1 MSIKK
6 LNPYLHFNGTA
17 EQAIKLYE
25 SALGART
32 ADLMRYGDVAEM
44 KIADEHK
51 SRIMHSLLRIGDA
64 EFMVGDAWPGRPF
77 VSEGNVEVCLHFDD
91 PADMAKKFEAL
102 AEGGKITMP
111 LDDTFWGARF
121 GALTDAHGIQWMFN
135 CDLKKG

>member
-1 MSIKK
+1 MSIQK
-6 LNPYLHFNGTA
+6 LNPYLHFDGTA

-32 ADLMRYGDVAEM
+32 ENLMRYGDVAEM

-51 SRIMHSLLRIGDA
+51 NRVMHSLLKIGGA
-64 EFMVGDAWPGRPF
+64 EFMVGDAGPGQPIERQ
-77 VSEGNVEVCLHFDD
+77 GNVQICLHFDD

-111 LDDTFWGARF
+111 LGDTFWGARF
-121 GALTDAHGIQWMFN
+121 GTLTDAHGIQWMFN